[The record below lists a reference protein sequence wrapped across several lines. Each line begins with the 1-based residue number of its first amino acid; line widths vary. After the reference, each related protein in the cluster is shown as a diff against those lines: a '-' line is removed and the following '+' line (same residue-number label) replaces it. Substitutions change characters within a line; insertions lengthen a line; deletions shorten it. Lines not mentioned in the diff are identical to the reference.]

1 MLHIPNNIEYIQYL
15 EIFSFDNMFG
25 FCVSRNFYI
34 VVVPL
39 KRKSSTIKN
48 LINPDEMDME
58 EVGFVKRKHARGYRK
73 RKHARRVPN
82 LVQAQW
88 FRIGIY

>member
-1 MLHIPNNIEYIQYL
+1 M
-15 EIFSFDNMFG
+15 FSFVIFDLR
-25 FCVSRNFYI
+25 VSRNFYI

-58 EVGFVKRKHARGYRK
+58 EVR
-73 RKHARRVPN
+73 
-82 LVQAQW
+82 
-88 FRIGIY
+88 

>member
-1 MLHIPNNIEYIQYL
+1 MSGEYGVLSIPNNRKCIQYL
-15 EIFSFDNMFG
+15 EMFSFDGTFG

-39 KRKSSTIKN
+39 KRKSPTIKN

-58 EVGFVKRKHARGYRK
+58 EVR
-73 RKHARRVPN
+73 
-82 LVQAQW
+82 
-88 FRIGIY
+88 

>member
-1 MLHIPNNIEYIQYL
+1 
-15 EIFSFDNMFG
+15 MFG

-39 KRKSSTIKN
+39 KRKSPTIKN

-58 EVGFVKRKHARGYRK
+58 EVGYVKRKHATC
-73 RKHARRVPN
+73 VPD
-82 LVQAQW
+82 LVQACTVAY
-88 FRIGIY
+88 IC

>member
-1 MLHIPNNIEYIQYL
+1 MLSRPNNIKCIQYFC
-15 EIFSFDNMFG
+15 IFSLDDVFG

-39 KRKSSTIKN
+39 KRKSPTIKN

-58 EVGFVKRKHARGYRK
+58 EVGRVKRKHAR
-73 RKHARRVPN
+73 
-82 LVQAQW
+82 
-88 FRIGIY
+88 RIADSGLGEA

>member
-1 MLHIPNNIEYIQYL
+1 
-15 EIFSFDNMFG
+15 MFG

-58 EVGFVKRKHARGYRK
+58 EVGYVKESIRKDTWKESMRDVYQTWYR
-73 RKHARRVPN
+73 HS
-82 LVQAQW
+82 
-88 FRIGIY
+88 GSG

>member
-1 MLHIPNNIEYIQYL
+1 MSRMSGECSRLNNIKGVQYL
-15 EIFSFDNMFG
+15 SMFSFDDMFG

-39 KRKSSTIKN
+39 KRKSPTIKN

-58 EVGFVKRKHARGYRK
+58 EVR
-73 RKHARRVPN
+73 
-82 LVQAQW
+82 
-88 FRIGIY
+88 